1 MEVDDFD
8 EHGNDICRVCR
19 CEATPDK
26 PLYHPCVCT
35 GSIKF
40 IHQDC
45 LVQWL
50 KYSRKEF
57 CELCKHRFAF
67 TPIYSPDMPKRLPI
81 KDILSGLLAS
91 VGKAVRYWFHYTLV
105 TFAWLGVVPLTACR
119 IYRCLFTGSVSS
131 LLTLPLDML
140 STENLASD
148 CFHGCFVVACTLCAF
163 ISLVWLREQ
172 ILHGGG
178 PDWLEQDVPGAQARG
193 NLLDVGVVNNLVGLG
208 GGGVRDAAA
217 ANQNADNDMV
227 ANQDEDDA
235 DNDGGEN
242 GNNGAQDDNNWNP
255 IEWDRAAEELTW
267 ERLLGLDGSLVFLEH
282 VFWVVSLNTLF
293 ILVFAFCPYHIGHFT
308 MLGLKLEEWVTSAHF
323 EGLFTTLIGYVVIA
337 FSLVFLYAMCSLVRL
352 KRFRRV
358 LGLCYVVVKVKLLV
372 VVELGVFP
380 LICGWWL
387 DICSLSMFDAT
398 LKDRKTSFHVAPGT
412 SMFIHWLVGMV
423 YVFYFASFIL
433 LLREVLRPGV
443 LWFLR
448 NLNDPEFNPIQE
460 MIHLPVYRH
469 TRRFIASVIIFGS
482 TVMLML
488 WLPVRVI
495 RKVVPGFLPYNV
507 MLSSEAPVSELSLEL
522 LLLQVV
528 LPALLE
534 QGHTRMWLKGVVRGW
549 TIAVAWALDLR
560 SYLIGDVA
568 LSEQDHVIQGD
579 QAQAPPPQQPP
590 ANEAVPDPNPAPQVA
605 PDLVPEPAA
614 AVEAAPVDLDLA
626 PPLEHAPGPL
636 QALPPVD
643 APVPPASLQAP
654 PQPQILAPP
663 VIQVPPQVQAAALP
677 GQAAIPQVQA
687 QPAIPPVQA
696 PIAPV
701 QAPIPPGLVLIP
713 PVQAP
718 ARQAP
723 MGLGDAHQAMLQG
736 GGAVGFQSY
745 KRPPFFFCRIAVL
758 VVLMCATLFATSVVC
773 LILPVFFGR
782 KLMSLWMGEAKI
794 HELYTAAC
802 GLYVCWL
809 LLRIGT
815 VLYNWIPQGT
825 AAILNKL
832 KEWLI
837 LALKSLFVSLILM
850 GVVPLLLGLL
860 FELVVVAPLRVSLDQ
875 TPVFFP
881 WQDWALGVLHAK
893 IICAVT
899 MMGPQWWLKRVI
911 EQVYNDGI
919 RNMNL
924 KFILFKLCFPVIAVL
939 GMSLSVP
946 YCIAGT
952 IVPALGFDFAT
963 QNFVLRRIY
972 PFLLACVVF
981 VFVCVFQARQF
992 KRLYEHIKN
1001 DKYLVGQRLVNYD
1014 PKRVKRP
1021 STEPMTAKS

>member
-1 MEVDDFD
+1 MRTVSDSLETKDA
-8 EHGNDICRVCR
+8 DICRVCR
-19 CEATPDK
+19 CEASSDK

-50 KYSRKEF
+50 KYSKKEF

-81 KDILSGLLAS
+81 KDIVSGLLAS
-91 VGKAVRYWFHYTLV
+91 VGKAIRYWFHYTLV

-140 STENLASD
+140 STENIASD
-148 CFHGCFVVACTLCAF
+148 CFHGCFVVTCTLCAF

-178 PDWLEQDVPGAQARG
+178 PDWLEQDIQAGQAR
-193 NLLDVGVVNNLVGLG
+193 NFLDGGVGNLVGLG
-208 GGGVRDAAA
+208 GGARAPA
-217 ANQNADNDMV
+217 ANQNEGNNEAPPP
-227 ANQDEDDA
+227 E
-235 DNDGGEN
+235 GEEEGEEGEEN
-242 GNNGAQDDNNWNP
+242 GNNAAQDDNNWNP

-308 MLGLKLEEWVTSAHF
+308 MVGLKTDDIVVASHF
-323 EGLFTTLIGYVVIA
+323 EGLLTTLIGYVVIA
-337 FSLVFLYAMCSLVRL
+337 FSLVILYVICSIIRL
-352 KRFRRV
+352 KKFRRV

-372 VVELGVFP
+372 IVEIGVFP

-398 LKDRKTSFHVAPGT
+398 LKDRNTSFHLAPGT

-469 TRRFIASVIIFGS
+469 IRRFVASVIIFGS
-482 TVMLML
+482 TVLLML
-488 WLPVRVI
+488 WFPVRMI
-495 RKVVPGFLPYNV
+495 RKVFPGFLPYHV
-507 MLSSEAPVSELSLEL
+507 MLSSDAPVSELSLEL

-534 QGHTRMWLKGVVRGW
+534 QGHTRKWLKGLVRGW
-549 TIAVAWALDLR
+549 TVGVAWLLNMR
-560 SYLIGDVA
+560 SYLVGDVPF
-568 LSEQDHVIQGD
+568 QDNDYVIQGD
-579 QAQAPPPQQPP
+579 AAAAAAPAANNQNEAAQNNPPPAPPPQ
-590 ANEAVPDPNPAPQVA
+590 PQGA
-605 PDLVPEPAA
+605 
-614 AVEAAPVDLDLA
+614 
-626 PPLEHAPGPL
+626 
-636 QALPPVD
+636 
-643 APVPPASLQAP
+643 
-654 PQPQILAPP
+654 
-663 VIQVPPQVQAAALP
+663 
-677 GQAAIPQVQA
+677 
-687 QPAIPPVQA
+687 
-696 PIAPV
+696 
-701 QAPIPPGLVLIP
+701 
-713 PVQAP
+713 
-718 ARQAP
+718 
-723 MGLGDAHQAMLQG
+723 GLGAAHQAMLQG
-736 GGAVGFQSY
+736 GGPIGFQSY
-745 KRPPFFFCRIAVL
+745 KRPRFFYFR
-758 VVLMCATLFATSVVC
+758 VVLLVILMCMTLFAASLVC
-773 LILPVFFGR
+773 LIMPVFMGR

-802 GLYVCWL
+802 GLYICWL
-809 LLRIGT
+809 MLRIGT

-825 AAILNKL
+825 AVILNKL

-837 LALKSLFVSLILM
+837 LALKTIFVAVMLM

-860 FELVVVAPLRVSLDQ
+860 FELVVVAPLRVALDQ

-893 IICAVT
+893 IICAIT
-899 MMGPQWWLKRVI
+899 MMGPTWWLKRVI
-911 EQVYNDGI
+911 EQIYNDGL

-924 KFILFKLCFPVIAVL
+924 KFILYKLCFPVIGVL

-946 YCIAGT
+946 YVVARSV
-952 IVPALGFDFAT
+952 VPALGFDFTT
-963 QNFVLRRIY
+963 QNLVLRRIY
-972 PFLLACVVF
+972 PFLLSSVVF
-981 VFVCVFQARQF
+981 VVVCVFQARQF

-1014 PKRVKRP
+1014 HKRRQRLMAEQPTPVP
-1021 STEPMTAKS
+1021 PT

>member
-1 MEVDDFD
+1 MVQFAAQFTTYPKWTSTMNIKMTSVGCVDV
-8 EHGNDICRVCR
+8 RP
-19 CEATPDK
+19 ALTSLSSTP
-26 PLYHPCVCT
+26 V
-35 GSIKF
+35 
-40 IHQDC
+40 

-140 STENLASD
+140 STENIASD

-178 PDWLEQDVPGAQARG
+178 PDWLEQDVPGAQQR
-193 NLLDVGVVNNLVGLG
+193 NLIDVGVVNNLVGLG
-208 GGGVRDAAA
+208 GGGGAGAREPQ
-217 ANQNADNDMV
+217 ANQNEGNNEEA
-227 ANQDEDDA
+227 ANE
-235 DNDGGEN
+235 NEEEIEEEGGEN
-242 GNNGAQDDNNWNP
+242 GNNGAQVAGPGWF
-255 IEWDRAAEELTW
+255 LS
-267 ERLLGLDGSLVFLEH
+267 LL
-282 VFWVVSLNTLF
+282 
-293 ILVFAFCPYHIGHFT
+293 AFCPYHIGHFT
-308 MLGLKLEEWVTSAHF
+308 MIGLKMEDMVEASHF
-323 EGLFTTLIGYVVIA
+323 EGLMTTLIGYVVIA
-337 FSLVFLYAMCSLVRL
+337 FSLVVLYGMCALVRL

-372 VVELGVFP
+372 VVEIG
-380 LICGWWL
+380 
-387 DICSLSMFDAT
+387 SMFDAT
-398 LKDRKTSFHVAPGT
+398 LKDRKLSFHVAPGT

-469 TRRFIASVIIFGS
+469 TRRFVASVIIFGS
-482 TVMLML
+482 TVLLML

-495 RKVVPGFLPYNV
+495 RKVFPVFLPYNV

-534 QGHTRMWLKGVVRGW
+534 QGHTRMWLKG
-549 TIAVAWALDLR
+549 L
-560 SYLIGDVA
+560 
-568 LSEQDHVIQGD
+568 DHVIEGD
-579 QAQAPPPQQPP
+579 HVPQPAPHLAPQQAGDAQAPNAAPNQPP
-590 ANEAVPDPNPAPQVA
+590 A
-605 PDLVPEPAA
+605 
-614 AVEAAPVDLDLA
+614 A
-626 PPLEHAPGPL
+626 PP
-636 QALPPVD
+636 
-643 APVPPASLQAP
+643 
-654 PQPQILAPP
+654 
-663 VIQVPPQVQAAALP
+663 
-677 GQAAIPQVQA
+677 A
-687 QPAIPPVQA
+687 Q
-696 PIAPV
+696 
-701 QAPIPPGLVLIP
+701 
-713 PVQAP
+713 
-718 ARQAP
+718 
-723 MGLGDAHQAMLQG
+723 GLGLAAAHQAMLQG
-736 GGAVGFQSY
+736 GGPVGFQSY
-745 KRPPFFFCRIAVL
+745 KRPNLFYICLL
-758 VVLMCATLFATSVVC
+758 VGLMCLTLFATSVVC
-773 LILPVFFGR
+773 LILPVYFGR
-782 KLMSLWMGEAKI
+782 NLMSVWMGDAKV

-809 LLRIGT
+809 MLRIGT
-815 VLYNWIPQGT
+815 
-825 AAILNKL
+825 
-832 KEWLI
+832 
-837 LALKSLFVSLILM
+837 ALKTLLVAVILM
-850 GVVPLLLGLL
+850 GLVPLLLGLL

-881 WQDWALGVLHAK
+881 WQ
-893 IICAVT
+893 
-899 MMGPQWWLKRVI
+899 
-911 EQVYNDGI
+911 VYNDGL

-924 KFILFKLCFPVIAVL
+924 KFILYKLCVPVIAVL

-946 YCIAGT
+946 YCIART
-952 IVPALGFDFAT
+952 IVPLLA
-963 QNFVLRRIY
+963 QNLVLRRIY

-981 VFVCVFQARQF
+981 VFICVFQARQF

-1014 PKRVKRP
+1014 PKRRIKPPVETT
-1021 STEPMTAKS
+1021 STKT

>member
-1 MEVDDFD
+1 MDVDDTD
-8 EHGNDICRVCR
+8 EPQTDICRVCR
-19 CEATPDK
+19 CEGTSDK

-81 KDILSGLLAS
+81 KDIVSGLLGS

-140 STENLASD
+140 STENIASD

-178 PDWLEQDVPGAQARG
+178 PDWLEQDVPGVQQR
-193 NLLDVGVVNNLVGLG
+193 NPLDIGVVNNLVGLG
-208 GGGVRDAAA
+208 GGGARDGA
-217 ANQNADNDMV
+217 ANQNNQNEDNNAEAANEGEEEVEEEGAD
-227 ANQDEDDA
+227 
-235 DNDGGEN
+235 N
-242 GNNGAQDDNNWNP
+242 GNNAAQDDNNWNP

-308 MLGLKLEEWVTSAHF
+308 MIGMKMEDVVEASHF
-323 EGLFTTLIGYVVIA
+323 EGLLTTLIGYVVIA
-337 FSLVFLYAMCSLVRL
+337 FSLIFLYAICSLIRL
-352 KRFRRV
+352 KRFVVNDSSIIPFPRV
-358 LGLCYVVVKVKLLV
+358 LVC
-372 VVELGVFP
+372 VFG
-380 LICGWWL
+380 CQ
-387 DICSLSMFDAT
+387 D
-398 LKDRKTSFHVAPGT
+398 
-412 SMFIHWLVGMV
+412 
-423 YVFYFASFIL
+423 
-433 LLREVLRPGV
+433 
-443 LWFLR
+443 
-448 NLNDPEFNPIQE
+448 N
-460 MIHLPVYRH
+460 
-469 TRRFIASVIIFGS
+469 
-482 TVMLML
+482 
-488 WLPVRVI
+488 
-495 RKVVPGFLPYNV
+495 RKVFPGFLPYNV
-507 MLSSEAPVSELSLEL
+507 MLSSDAPVSELSLEL

-534 QGHTRMWLKGVVRGW
+534 QGHTRMWLKGLVRGW
-549 TIAVAWALDLR
+549 TLCVAWMLNLR
-560 SYLIGDVA
+560 SYLVGDVQ
-568 LSEQDHVIQGD
+568 LDDHDNVIQGD
-579 QAQAPPPQQPP
+579 AAAAPAGPPPPP
-590 ANEAVPDPNPAPQVA
+590 AGNHGNNAPNN
-605 PDLVPEPAA
+605 
-614 AVEAAPVDLDLA
+614 
-626 PPLEHAPGPL
+626 
-636 QALPPVD
+636 
-643 APVPPASLQAP
+643 PVPP
-654 PQPQILAPP
+654 
-663 VIQVPPQVQAAALP
+663 P
-677 GQAAIPQVQA
+677 GQPGGLAA
-687 QPAIPPVQA
+687 
-696 PIAPV
+696 
-701 QAPIPPGLVLIP
+701 
-713 PVQAP
+713 
-718 ARQAP
+718 
-723 MGLGDAHQAMLQG
+723 AHQAMLQAG
-736 GGAVGFQSY
+736 GPIGFQSY
-745 KRPPFFFCRIAVL
+745 KRPNLFYFRIVL
-758 VVLMCATLFATSVVC
+758 LVALMCFTLFAASVVC

-809 LLRIGT
+809 MLRIGT

-832 KEWLI
+832 KQWLI
-837 LALKSLFVSLILM
+837 LALKSLFVAVILM

-881 WQDWALGVLHAK
+881 WQDWALGVLHTK

-911 EQVYNDGI
+911 EQVYNDGL

-924 KFILFKLCFPVIAVL
+924 KFILYKLCFPVIGVL

-946 YCIAGT
+946 YVIARSL
-952 IVPALGFDFAT
+952 VPALGFDFDV

-972 PFLLACVVF
+972 PFLLACVVM

-1014 PKRVKRP
+1014 PKRFVRKLT
-1021 STEPMTAKS
+1021 TEQTAKQT

>member
-1 MEVDDFD
+1 ME
-8 EHGNDICRVCR
+8 ESELHTDICRVCR
-19 CEATPDK
+19 CESTPDK

-35 GSIKF
+35 GSIRY

-50 KYSRKEF
+50 KYSRKEY

-81 KDILSGLLAS
+81 RDIFGGLLS
-91 VGKAVRYWFHYTLV
+91 SIGRAVRYWFHYTLV
-105 TFAWLGVVPLTACR
+105 AFAWLGVVPLTACR

-148 CFHGCFVVACTLCAF
+148 CFHGCFVVTCTLCAF

-178 PDWLEQDVPGAQARG
+178 PDWLEQDNQRRNNNRNP
-193 NLLDVGVVNNLVGLG
+193 LDGGVVNNLVGLG
-208 GGGVRDAAA
+208 GRVRPAA
-217 ANQNADNDMV
+217 ANQNEGNNAGDEQPA
-227 ANQDEDDA
+227 ANEDEQEE
-235 DNDGGEN
+235 DGGEGVEGANN

-308 MLGLKLEEWVTSAHF
+308 MVGLKMDDMVESTHF
-323 EGLFTTLIGYVVIA
+323 EGLLTTMIGYIVISA
-337 FSLVFLYAMCSLVRL
+337 SLIVLYMMCSIAKLR
-352 KRFRRV
+352 KFRRV
-358 LGLCYVVVKVKLLV
+358 LGLCYVVVKVMLLV
-372 VVELGVFP
+372 VIEVGVFP
-380 LICGWWL
+380 VICGWWL

-398 LKDRKTSFHVAPGT
+398 LKDRKNSFHAAPGT

-469 TRRFIASVIIFGS
+469 ARRFLASVVIFGS
-482 TVMLML
+482 TVLLML
-488 WLPVRVI
+488 WLPARVI
-495 RKVVPGFLPYNV
+495 RKVFASFLPYHV
-507 MLSSEAPVSELSLEL
+507 MLSSDAPVSELSLEL

-534 QGHTRMWLKGVVRGW
+534 QGHTRMWLKGLIRGW
-549 TIAVAWALDLR
+549 TVGVAYLLGLR
-560 SYLIGDVA
+560 SYLLGDT
-568 LSEQDHVIQGD
+568 VIQDGD
-579 QAQAPPPQQPP
+579 NVVEGEPAVNPQPAAANNPAPPP
-590 ANEAVPDPNPAPQVA
+590 AGGG
-605 PDLVPEPAA
+605 LRAA
-614 AVEAAPVDLDLA
+614 HV
-626 PPLEHAPGPL
+626 
-636 QALPPVD
+636 
-643 APVPPASLQAP
+643 
-654 PQPQILAPP
+654 
-663 VIQVPPQVQAAALP
+663 
-677 GQAAIPQVQA
+677 
-687 QPAIPPVQA
+687 
-696 PIAPV
+696 
-701 QAPIPPGLVLIP
+701 
-713 PVQAP
+713 
-718 ARQAP
+718 
-723 MGLGDAHQAMLQG
+723 AMLQG
-736 GGAVGFQSY
+736 GGPTGFQSY
-745 KRPPFFFCRIAVL
+745 KRPPLFPFRIVL
-758 VVLMCATLFATSVVC
+758 LVLCLCFTLFFMSLVSLV
-773 LILPVFFGR
+773 LPVFVGR

-802 GLYVCWL
+802 GLYVCWVV
-809 LLRIGT
+809 LRIGT

-825 AAILNKL
+825 SVILNKV
-832 KEWLI
+832 KEWVFLASKCILVAFLLI
-837 LALKSLFVSLILM
+837 

-860 FELVVVAPLRVSLDQ
+860 FELVVVAPLRVPLDQ
-875 TPVFFP
+875 TPIFFP

-893 IICAVT
+893 IVTAVT

-919 RNMNL
+919 RNINL
-924 KFILFKLCFPVIAVL
+924 RFILTKLCAPVIGVL

-946 YCIAGT
+946 YVVARS
-952 IVPALGFDFAT
+952 IVPFLGFPFEVE
-963 QNFVLRRIY
+963 NLVLRRIY
-972 PFLLACVVF
+972 PFLLACII
-981 VFVCVFQARQF
+981 CVLILIFQIRQF

-1001 DKYLVGQRLVNYD
+1001 DKYLVGQRLVNYEPHSAANVV
-1014 PKRVKRP
+1014 PKMP
-1021 STEPMTAKS
+1021 SS

>member
-1 MEVDDFD
+1 
-8 EHGNDICRVCR
+8 
-19 CEATPDK
+19 
-26 PLYHPCVCT
+26 
-35 GSIKF
+35 
-40 IHQDC
+40 
-45 LVQWL
+45 
-50 KYSRKEF
+50 
-57 CELCKHRFAF
+57 
-67 TPIYSPDMPKRLPI
+67 MPKRLPI
-81 KDILSGLLAS
+81 KDIVSGLLGS
-91 VGKAVRYWFHYTLV
+91 VGKAIRYWFHYTLV
-105 TFAWLGVVPLTACR
+105 TVAWLGVVPLTACR

-140 STENLASD
+140 STENIASD
-148 CFHGCFVVACTLCAF
+148 CFHGCFVVTCTLCAF

-178 PDWLEQDVPGAQARG
+178 PDWLEQDVQQGQPR
-193 NLLDVGVVNNLVGLG
+193 NHLIDVGVVNNLVGLG
-208 GGGVRDAAA
+208 GGGARDAA
-217 ANQNADNDMV
+217 ANQNEGNIDAAANDEGDDDSE
-227 ANQDEDDA
+227 DE
-235 DNDGGEN
+235 GGEDN
-242 GNNGAQDDNNWNP
+242 ANNAAQDDNNWNP

-308 MLGLKLEEWVTSAHF
+308 MLGLKIGELVAASHF
-323 EGLFTTLIGYVVIA
+323 EGLMTTLIGYIVIA
-337 FSLVFLYAMCSLVRL
+337 FSIVLLYALCSVVRL
-352 KRFRRV
+352 RRFRRV

-372 VVELGVFP
+372 VVEIGVFP

-398 LKDRKTSFHVAPGT
+398 LKDRKMSFHLAPGT

-469 TRRFIASVIIFGS
+469 IRRFVASVIIFGS
-482 TVMLML
+482 TVLLML
-488 WLPVRVI
+488 WIPVRVI
-495 RKVVPGFLPYNV
+495 RRVFPIFLPYNV
-507 MLSSEAPVSELSLEL
+507 MLSSDAPVSELSLEL

-534 QGHTRMWLKGVVRGW
+534 QGHTRMWLKGLVRGW
-549 TIAVAWALDLR
+549 SCAVAWLLDLR
-560 SYLIGDVA
+560 SYLIGDVT
-568 LSEQDHVIQGD
+568 LQDTDTVIEGD
-579 QAQAPPPQQPP
+579 PLVV
-590 ANEAVPDPNPAPQVA
+590 NNPAPPGGNGVA
-605 PDLVPEPAA
+605 AGAPNPGDGPA
-614 AVEAAPVDLDLA
+614 
-626 PPLEHAPGPL
+626 
-636 QALPPVD
+636 
-643 APVPPASLQAP
+643 PAG
-654 PQPQILAPP
+654 PQPA
-663 VIQVPPQVQAAALP
+663 
-677 GQAAIPQVQA
+677 
-687 QPAIPPVQA
+687 
-696 PIAPV
+696 
-701 QAPIPPGLVLIP
+701 
-713 PVQAP
+713 
-718 ARQAP
+718 
-723 MGLGDAHQAMLQG
+723 GLGAAHQAMLQG
-736 GGAVGFQSY
+736 GGPTGFQSY
-745 KRPPFFFCRIAVL
+745 KRPSLFHIRILLL
-758 VVLMCATLFATSVVC
+758 VILMCVTLFGASVLC

-825 AAILNKL
+825 AVIVNKL
-832 KEWLI
+832 KEWLL
-837 LALKSLFVSLILM
+837 LALKSLFVAVILM

-881 WQDWALGVLHAK
+881 WQDWALGVLHTK
-893 IICAVT
+893 IICAIT

-911 EQVYNDGI
+911 EQVYNDGL

-924 KFILFKLCFPVIAVL
+924 KFILYKLCFPVIGVL
-939 GMSLSVP
+939 GMSLSLP
-946 YCIAGT
+946 YVVARSIIPT
-952 IVPALGFDFAT
+952 LGFDFEV

-972 PFLLACVVF
+972 PFLL
-981 VFVCVFQARQF
+981 VCVLLVFCCIFQARQF

-1014 PKRVKRP
+1014 HKRRQRHAATTPAASSADV
-1021 STEPMTAKS
+1021 TAPAAAAAAAARD